1 MRRSPL
7 LLCGTALAQLQLN
20 SQGIIDPT
28 EFAQLTIPPKTADL
42 EAYLNAQATDY
53 SGSHWTAFSEK
64 YGYCAIDYLDAN
76 ADPEKRHLPLT
87 AKYACI
93 YGDCEQGKQPFSQR
107 YRVCTLP
114 DHPVWDFFSFSFFLR
129 CFFVGLRLTHS

>member
-1 MRRSPL
+1 MRSPL

-20 SQGIIDPT
+20 SQGIIDKA
-28 EFAQLTIPPKTADL
+28 EFDKLTIPTKTADL
-42 EAYLNAQATDY
+42 EAYLSAQATDY

-64 YGYCAIDYLDAN
+64 YGYCAIDYLNAN
-76 ADPEKRHLPLT
+76 ADPDKRHLPLT

-114 DHPVWDFFSFSFFLR
+114 DHPVRGRNSKVFRFLPY
-129 CFFVGLRLTHS
+129 FYILI

>member
-114 DHPVWDFFSFSFFLR
+114 DHPVWDFFLFSFFLR
-129 CFFVGLRLTHS
+129 FFL

>member
-20 SQGIIDPT
+20 GQGIIDPS

-114 DHPVWDFFSFSFFLR
+114 DHPVWDFFLFRFFDV
-129 CFFVGLRLTHS
+129 FFVGLRLTHS